1 MELFRDNQMVKL
13 GRFSFGNCGNGKFPG
28 RLMPNRLFLLFWDW
42 YLGTAWSA
50 GTMSQTW
57 LKSLC

>member
-1 MELFRDNQMVKL
+1 MVKL
-13 GRFSFGNCGNGKFPG
+13 GRFSFGNWGNGKLPG